1 MKLLFLIFLWLALV
15 IFSLGVGQYHISF
28 VDVASLL
35 YSALINNTISE
46 PMATPYDVVLSI
58 RLPRILM
65 ASLAGASLAVSGVAL
80 QGVFKNPL
88 VGPHIVGVSTGA
100 AFGGTLAI
108 LLEFSKIELFG
119 FAFFF
124 GILALMMV
132 YTLANFVSKSNLFA
146 LILSGVVVSGF
157 FSALISFI
165 QYISDEE
172 EKLPNIVYWLLGS
185 FSSANY
191 ERLALMAFI
200 AIPVIVIFVLM
211 RWRFNLLSLQ
221 DHDMRLLGI
230 NITKLRLVILIL
242 CSLIIAAQ
250 VSVSGNVGWIG
261 LIIPHLSRML
271 VGADHRKSMPAAVFL
286 GAIFMLLVDDI
297 ARTITQ
303 GEVPIGI
310 LSALVGAPI
319 FAYLMK
325 KSALRKNDN
334 A

>member
-1 MKLLFLIFLWLALV
+1 MKFWFLGVAWVVLV
-15 IFSLGVGQYHISF
+15 IFSLGVGQYHIAFS
-28 VDVASLL
+28 DVFSLL
-35 YSALINNTISE
+35 FNALMHNNVSDGLSTEHDI
-46 PMATPYDVVLSI
+46 VLSI

-108 LLEFSKIELFG
+108 LFEFSKVELFG

-124 GILALMMV
+124 GILALIMV
-132 YTLANFVSKSNLFA
+132 YALANFVSKSNLFA
-146 LILSGVVVSGF
+146 LILSGIVVSGF
-157 FSALISFI
+157 FSALISLI

-172 EKLPNIVYWLLGS
+172 EKLPNIIYWLLGS

-191 ERLALMAFI
+191 ERLSLMAFV
-200 AIPVIVIFVLM
+200 AIPVMIIFVLM

-221 DHDMRLLGI
+221 DHDMKLLGVD
-230 NITKLRLVILIL
+230 ITKLRFVILGL
-242 CSLIIAAQ
+242 SSLIIAAQ

-271 VGADHRKSMPAAVFL
+271 VGVDHRKSLPAAIFL

-319 FAYLMK
+319 FAFLMK
-325 KSALRKNDN
+325 KSTLRKHD

>member
-1 MKLLFLIFLWLALV
+1 MKFLFLLCSWVALV
-15 IFSLGVGQYHISF
+15 IFSLGVGQYHIPF
-28 VDVASLL
+28 VDGATLI
-35 YSALINNTISE
+35 YNALMDNSVSE
-46 PMATPYDVVLSI
+46 AMLTPYDVVFSI

-108 LLEFSKIELFG
+108 LLEFSKVELFG

-132 YTLANFVSKSNLFA
+132 YVLANFVSKSNLFA

-191 ERLALMAFI
+191 ERLALMSFI
-200 AIPVIVIFVLM
+200 AIPIIILFILM
-211 RWRFNLLSLQ
+211 R
-221 DHDMRLLGI
+221 
-230 NITKLRLVILIL
+230 
-242 CSLIIAAQ
+242 
-250 VSVSGNVGWIG
+250 
-261 LIIPHLSRML
+261 
-271 VGADHRKSMPAAVFL
+271 
-286 GAIFMLLVDDI
+286 
-297 ARTITQ
+297 
-303 GEVPIGI
+303 
-310 LSALVGAPI
+310 
-319 FAYLMK
+319 
-325 KSALRKNDN
+325 
-334 A
+334 

>member
-1 MKLLFLIFLWLALV
+1 MKFWFLGVAWVVLV
-15 IFSLGVGQYHISF
+15 IFSLGVGQYHIAFS
-28 VDVASLL
+28 DVFSLL
-35 YSALINNTISE
+35 FNALMHNNVSDGLSTEHDI
-46 PMATPYDVVLSI
+46 VLSI

-108 LLEFSKIELFG
+108 LFEFSKVELFG

-124 GILALMMV
+124 GILALIMV
-132 YTLANFVSKSNLFA
+132 YALANFVSKSNLFA
-146 LILSGVVVSGF
+146 LILSGIVVSGF
-157 FSALISFI
+157 FSALISLI

-172 EKLPNIVYWLLGS
+172 EKLPNIIYWLLGS

-191 ERLALMAFI
+191 ERLSLMVFV
-200 AIPVIVIFVLM
+200 AIPVMIIFVLM

-221 DHDMRLLGI
+221 DHDMKLLGVD
-230 NITKLRLVILIL
+230 ITKLRFVILGL
-242 CSLIIAAQ
+242 SSLIIAAQ

-271 VGADHRKSMPAAVFL
+271 VGVDHRKSLPAAIFL

-319 FAYLMK
+319 FAFLMK
-325 KSALRKNDN
+325 KSTLRKHD